1 MAALVLFGLGLL
13 SKTVIA
19 TLPAALLVVFWWQR
33 GKLSWK
39 QDVRPLLPFFLAG
52 VVMGLFTA
60 WVERKFIGAEGKVFD
75 LTLLERMLIAGRVV
89 WFYLGKLFWPAGLV
103 FIYPRWE
110 VSGTVWWQY
119 LFPAATLLLLAGLW
133 AWRRRNR
140 GPLAALLFFVG
151 TLFPALGFLN
161 VYPFRYSFVADH
173 FQYLAS
179 LGVITVVSAGAA
191 QLLGRWR
198 LWEQPAG
205 SLLCL
210 ALLATL
216 AGLTW
221 RQCGMYANLETLWT
235 ATLARNPDCFLAHNN
250 FGNDFLQKGQVDDA
264 IAHFRKA
271 VEIRPDFALAHYNL
285 GNALLQKGQVAE
297 AVLHFQKSLE
307 IHPGNVAA
315 HNNLG
320 SALLQQ
326 GQVAAAIACFQQ
338 ALALQPDFAEARYN
352 LGNALLRSGQTDD
365 AIAQYQKVVEI
376 QPGYVEARY
385 NLGNVLLRSGRVDEA
400 IVQYQKALDTQADLA
415 EIHNNLGNALVLKG
429 RVDDAL
435 AHFRKALEIQPD
447 FVEAHNN
454 LARTLLQKGQAQEA
468 QTNSQKSLEIQPETD
483 KGNQ

>member
-1 MAALVLFGLGLL
+1 MVHSVFWVEHKLWGDATLGYHLVNILLHAFSALLLLKILRQLEISGAWLAAAIFALHPVQVESVAWISELKNTLSGVFYLGSALIYLNFDQTRRLKFYVAALVLFGLGLL

-173 FQYLAS
+173 YQYLAG

-198 LWEQPAG
+198 FGSSPPATRYAWQ
-205 SLLCL
+205 C
-210 ALLATL
+210 
-216 AGLTW
+216 W
-221 RQCGMYANLETLWT
+221 RPW
-235 ATLARNPDCFLAHNN
+235 
-250 FGNDFLQKGQVDDA
+250 
-264 IAHFRKA
+264 
-271 VEIRPDFALAHYNL
+271 
-285 GNALLQKGQVAE
+285 
-297 AVLHFQKSLE
+297 
-307 IHPGNVAA
+307 
-315 HNNLG
+315 
-320 SALLQQ
+320 
-326 GQVAAAIACFQQ
+326 
-338 ALALQPDFAEARYN
+338 
-352 LGNALLRSGQTDD
+352 
-365 AIAQYQKVVEI
+365 
-376 QPGYVEARY
+376 
-385 NLGNVLLRSGRVDEA
+385 RV
-400 IVQYQKALDTQADLA
+400 
-415 EIHNNLGNALVLKG
+415 
-429 RVDDAL
+429 
-435 AHFRKALEIQPD
+435 
-447 FVEAHNN
+447 
-454 LARTLLQKGQAQEA
+454 
-468 QTNSQKSLEIQPETD
+468 
-483 KGNQ
+483 